1 MVIIL
6 VISLLILFAV
16 NVPVAFTL
24 TFTAAGAILFGSGI
38 SFSMLPQKM
47 IAGMNS
53 FILLT
58 VPFFLLAGLVMNNGG
73 ITNRIFRFARA
84 LVGHISGGLGH
95 VNIVA
100 SIIFSGM
107 SGAAQ
112 ADAAG
117 LGQIEIEGM
126 TKEGYDKGF
135 SAAVTAASSTIGP
148 VIPPSIVMVV
158 YGALGGVSVGALLL
172 GGIVPGILMGLLM
185 MAVVYVISK
194 RRNYPVAERASFKE
208 VLVSFKEAVWAL
220 LAPVILIGGIFS
232 GNFTPTE
239 AGAIA
244 AVYSFIVSSLIYKEV
259 GLKDLPKIFGQ
270 LAIANAGIMLIIGA
284 AAPLGYVI
292 TYEGVPQA
300 VAQGILTISSSKW
313 VVLLLIN
320 AALLVAGMFLEGIAI
335 LTILVPILRPLALAL
350 HVDLVHFGVMV
361 VLNLMIGT
369 LTPPLGVVSYIIST
383 IADIS
388 IVELMKELWPFL
400 IALII
405 ALLIITFIPQVVLFL
420 PSLLF

>member
-1 MVIIL
+1 
-6 VISLLILFAV
+6 
-16 NVPVAFTL
+16 
-24 TFTAAGAILFGSGI
+24 
-38 SFSMLPQKM
+38 
-47 IAGMNS
+47 
-53 FILLT
+53 
-58 VPFFLLAGLVMNNGG
+58 
-73 ITNRIFRFARA
+73 
-84 LVGHISGGLGH
+84 
-95 VNIVA
+95 
-100 SIIFSGM
+100 
-107 SGAAQ
+107 
-112 ADAAG
+112 
-117 LGQIEIEGM
+117 
-126 TKEGYDKGF
+126 
-135 SAAVTAASSTIGP
+135 
-148 VIPPSIVMVV
+148 
-158 YGALGGVSVGALLL
+158 
-172 GGIVPGILMGLLM
+172 MGLLM